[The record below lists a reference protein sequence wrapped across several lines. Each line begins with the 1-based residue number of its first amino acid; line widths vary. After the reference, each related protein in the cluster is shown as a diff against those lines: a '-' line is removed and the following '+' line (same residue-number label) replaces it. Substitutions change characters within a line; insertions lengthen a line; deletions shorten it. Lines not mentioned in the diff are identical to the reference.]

1 MRFLN
6 SLSEG
11 LRVALRALAINK
23 VRSVLTALCIIIGI
37 TMVTVVDSVT
47 TGMDESFDSSMAM
60 LGQDVI
66 YIEKWPW
73 DNEDMEWWEI
83 ANRKEMQL
91 EYVEFLDERSKL
103 ASDVAASANRNT
115 NVRYKEKSAERVG
128 LNGATS
134 NYLNI
139 QGLNIER
146 GRMFTEE
153 EGRSGVKV
161 AVIGQSLQEALF
173 ENEDALGKQI
183 RVGGQK
189 FVVIGILE
197 KQGSFLGLG
206 DADNRIIVPI
216 KAYGQIFGLRW
227 GIQIGVKFP
236 NEQAAADGEFE
247 IEGLMRQARNI
258 DAAEENDFALNKPQ
272 AFEEQLAAFKNG
284 LYLGGFV
291 LVGLSLLIGGIGIM
305 NIMFVSVRERTKEI
319 GIRKAVGAKSWEILT
334 QFLIEAVMIC
344 MVGGIVGVMLA
355 GVFTVMI
362 DQVFTA
368 TMNLSVVFVAF
379 SICTAVGVI
388 FGFIPAYRAAK
399 SDPIESLRFE

>member
-1 MRFLN
+1 MRLLN
-6 SLSEG
+6 SLTEG
-11 LRVALRALAINK
+11 LKVALRALAINK

-60 LGQDVI
+60 LGKNVV
-66 YIEKWPW
+66 YVEKWPW
-73 DNEDMEWWEI
+73 DGDEEWWEI
-83 ANRKEMQL
+83 AGRKEMEL
-91 EYVEFLDERSKL
+91 EYVSFLEEKSKL
-103 ASDVAASANRNT
+103 ASDVAASANRN
-115 NVRYKEKSAERVG
+115 VSIRYKEKNADNVG
-128 LNGATS
+128 INGATS

-146 GRMFTEE
+146 GRMFIEE
-153 EGRSGVKV
+153 EARSAVKV
-161 AVIGQSLQEALF
+161 AIIGQSLQEALF
-173 ENEDALGKQI
+173 LEEDPLGKQI
-183 RVGGQK
+183 RLGGQK
-189 FVVIGILE
+189 FTVIGILE

-206 DADNRIIVPI
+206 DADNRVIIPI
-216 KAYGQIFGLRW
+216 KSYGQIYGLRW

-236 NEQAAADGEFE
+236 NEQSATDGEYE

-258 DAAEENDFALNKPQ
+258 DAAEKNDFAINKPQ
-272 AFEEQLAAFKNG
+272 AFEEQLSAFKNG
-284 LYLGGFV
+284 LYMGGFV

-344 MVGGIVGVMLA
+344 MLGGVVGVALA
-355 GVFTVMI
+355 GICTVLI
-362 DQVFTA
+362 DQIFTA

-379 SICTAVGVI
+379 TICTAVGVI
-388 FGFIPAYRAAK
+388 FGFIPAYKAAK